1 MRKFIE
7 IDLHRQH
14 VLERQLAGR
23 ELAEA
28 GRYLIARMLVERD
41 VAAID
46 PLAPEN
52 PLIFSVG
59 PFAGTNF
66 SNANRLSVGCKSPL
80 TGGVKEANSG
90 GTFGFAMGQL
100 QIAGITF
107 NGASDA
113 WVVIRIT
120 KDGDISFDDASPY
133 LGLGNF
139 DCAQKLH
146 AAYGEKTSLALCGPV
161 GEYLGLMAG
170 VAFSDTDNRPSR
182 LAARGGVGAVMGAKK
197 IKAVVIDKDRM
208 PPVHDRKKVM
218 GAIKDYGKKL
228 GESVAVQSLKTTG
241 TAMVADLTNHLGALP
256 VRNFSSGQLTG
267 ADDGPLKMG
276 GDFIRE
282 LNSGRGGETSHAC
295 MPGCLMKCSN
305 VYVDDSGRELVSPL
319 EYETIGL
326 LGTNCGLTEPDDV
339 ARLNETANDLGVDS
353 IELGATIAV
362 LMEAGEGA
370 FGDLPFMQACL
381 EEIRAGSEKGR
392 LYASG
397 TARVGA
403 ALKVSRVPVIK
414 KQAISAY
421 DPRVIEVT
429 GISMMLTA
437 QGADHTVGNAP
448 SFKCD
453 DKSIA
458 ELVAESLRMQINS
471 AVADSFGLCVF
482 GRSVTDDNL
491 KLIAD
496 AINDAFGAGVDP
508 EFIRHIA
515 LETLRLEAAFN
526 KAAGFDDDDDE
537 LPAFFTDEPLPP
549 TGKTN
554 RLFSQEVNQQM
565 QALLASATMQ

>member
-1 MRKFIE
+1 
-7 IDLHRQH
+7 
-14 VLERQLAGR
+14 
-23 ELAEA
+23 
-28 GRYLIARMLVERD
+28 
-41 VAAID
+41 
-46 PLAPEN
+46 
-52 PLIFSVG
+52 
-59 PFAGTNF
+59 
-66 SNANRLSVGCKSPL
+66 
-80 TGGVKEANSG
+80 
-90 GTFGFAMGQL
+90 MGM
-100 QIAGITF
+100 
-107 NGASDA
+107 
-113 WVVIRIT
+113 
-120 KDGDISFDDASPY
+120 
-133 LGLGNF
+133 GNF
-139 DCAQKLH
+139 DAAKKLH
-146 AAYGEKTSLALCGPV
+146 AAYGEKTALALCGPV

-256 VRNFSSGQLTG
+256 VRNFSGGQLTT

-282 LNSGRGGETSHAC
+282 LNSGRGGEISHAC
-295 MPGCLMKCSN
+295 MPGCLIKCSN
-305 VYVDDSGRELVSPL
+305 VYVDDTGRELVSPL

-370 FGDLPFMQACL
+370 FGDLAFMQACL

-403 ALKVSRVPVIK
+403 ALKVARVPVIK

-496 AINDAFGAGVDP
+496 AINDAFEAEIDP
-508 EFIRHIA
+508 DFIRHIA

-526 KAAGFDDDDDE
+526 TAAGFDEDDDE

-565 QALLASATMQ
+565 QALLGSVAAE

>member
-1 MRKFIE
+1 MRKYID
-7 IDLHRQH
+7 IDLGRQSSESR
-14 VLERQLAGR
+14 VLTGR
-23 ELAEA
+23 EIAEC
-28 GRYLIARMLVERD
+28 GRFLIAKMLLDAD
-41 VAAID
+41 VAKID
-46 PLAPEN
+46 PLAPDN

-80 TGGVKEANSG
+80 TGGIKEANSG

-100 QIAGITF
+100 QIAGITLH
-107 NGASDA
+107 GASDE

-120 KDGDISFDDASPY
+120 KDGAISFDDASPY
-133 LGLGNF
+133 MGLGNF
-139 DCAQKLH
+139 DCAAKLH
-146 AAYGEKTSLALCGPV
+146 AAYGDKTSLALCGPV

-197 IKAVVIDKDRM
+197 VKAMVIDKDRM
-208 PPVHDRKKVM
+208 PPVNDRKKVM

-256 VRNFSSGQLTG
+256 VRNFSAGQLTG
-267 ADDGPLKMG
+267 ADDGPLRMG
-276 GDFIRE
+276 GDYIRE
-282 LNSGRGGETSHAC
+282 LNGGRGGETQHAC
-295 MPGCLMKCSN
+295 MPGCLIKCSN

-326 LGTNCGLTEPDDV
+326 LGTNCGLEDPDDV

-353 IELGATIAV
+353 IELGATIGV

-370 FGDLPFMQACL
+370 FGDVGFMQNCL
-381 EEIRAGSEKGR
+381 AEIRRGSARGR

-403 ALKVSRVPVIK
+403 ALNVARVPVIK

-421 DPRVIEVT
+421 DPRIIEVT

-453 DKSIA
+453 DKTID

-471 AVADSFGLCVF
+471 AVADSMGLCVF

-496 AINDAFGAGVDP
+496 AINDAFDAGMTPDA
-508 EFIRHIA
+508 IRDIG
-515 LETLRLEAAFN
+515 LQTLRLEAAFN
-526 KAAGFDDDDDE
+526 KAAGFDQDDDE
-537 LPAFFTDEPLPP
+537 LPSFFHDEALPP
-549 TGKTN
+549 TNKMA
-554 RLFSQEVNQQM
+554 RLHSREVNAAM
-565 QALLASATMQ
+565 QALMNS

>member
-1 MRKFIE
+1 MRKYID
-7 IDLHRQH
+7 IDLGRQSSESR
-14 VLERQLAGR
+14 VLTGR
-23 ELAEA
+23 EIAEC
-28 GRYLIARMLVERD
+28 GRFLIAKMLLDAD
-41 VAAID
+41 VAQVD
-46 PLAPEN
+46 PLAPDN

-80 TGGVKEANSG
+80 TGGIKEANSG

-100 QIAGITF
+100 QIAGITLH
-107 NGASDA
+107 GASDE

-120 KDGDISFDDASPY
+120 KDGAISFDDASPY
-133 LGLGNF
+133 MGLGNF
-139 DCAQKLH
+139 DCAAKLH
-146 AAYGEKTSLALCGPV
+146 AAYGDKTSLALCGPV

-197 IKAVVIDKDRM
+197 VKAMVIDKDRM
-208 PPVHDRKKVM
+208 PPVNDRKKVM

-256 VRNFSSGQLTG
+256 VRNFSAGQLTG
-267 ADDGPLKMG
+267 ADDGPLRMG
-276 GDFIRE
+276 GDYIRE
-282 LNSGRGGETSHAC
+282 LNGGRGGETQHAC
-295 MPGCLMKCSN
+295 MPGCLIKCSN

-326 LGTNCGLTEPDDV
+326 LGTNCGLEDPDDV

-353 IELGATIAV
+353 IELGATIGV

-370 FGDLPFMQACL
+370 FGDVGFMQNCL
-381 EEIRAGSEKGR
+381 AEIRSGSARGR

-403 ALKVSRVPVIK
+403 ALNVARVPVIK

-421 DPRVIEVT
+421 DPRIIEVT
-429 GISMMLTA
+429 GISMMVTA

-453 DKSIA
+453 DKTID

-471 AVADSFGLCVF
+471 AVADSMGLCVF

-496 AINDAFGAGVDP
+496 AINDAFDAGMTPDA
-508 EFIRHIA
+508 IRDIG

-526 KAAGFDDDDDE
+526 KAAGFDQDDDE
-537 LPAFFTDEPLPP
+537 LPSFFHDEALPP
-549 TGKTN
+549 TNKIA
-554 RLFSQEVNQQM
+554 RLHSREVSAAM
-565 QALLASATMQ
+565 QALMNS